1 MRKTI
6 LLLTTFLLINFISSC
21 GDDEVENVK
30 KNWIFTVTTVVS
42 IQPEIE
48 GYPMTAV
55 QTVEMNDMTEA
66 EANKYIKDNSG
77 TATVTMGEMT
87 MTTTITITKEEKP

>member
-21 GDDEVENVK
+21 GDDEVVNVK

-48 GYPMTAV
+48 GYPMTVV
-55 QTVEMNDMTEA
+55 QTVEMDDLTEA
-66 EANKYIKDNSG
+66 EANMYISENSG
-77 TATVTMGEMT
+77 TSTATMGEMT

>member
-21 GDDEVENVK
+21 RDDEVENVK

-48 GYPMTAV
+48 GYPMTVV
-55 QTVEMNDMTEA
+55 QTVEMNDLTEA
-66 EANKYIKDNSG
+66 EANKYISENSG
-77 TATVTMGEMT
+77 TSTATMGEMT

>member
-1 MRKTI
+1 MKKTI

-21 GDDEVENVK
+21 GDDEIENVK

-42 IQPEIE
+42 VQPEME
-48 GYPMTAV
+48 GYPMTVV
-55 QTVEMNDMTEA
+55 QTVDMDDLTEA

-87 MTTTITITKEEKP
+87 MTTTITITKEEKQ

>member
-1 MRKTI
+1 MKKTI

-21 GDDEVENVK
+21 GDDEIENVK
-30 KNWIFTVTTVVS
+30 KDWIFTVTTVVS
-42 IQPEIE
+42 VQPEME
-48 GYPMTAV
+48 GYPMTVV
-55 QTVEMNDMTEA
+55 QTVEMDEVTEA

-77 TATVTMGEMT
+77 TATVAMGEMT

>member
-21 GDDEVENVK
+21 GDDEIENVK

-48 GYPMTAV
+48 GYPMTVV
-55 QTVEMNDMTEA
+55 QTVEMNDMTKA
-66 EANKYIKDNSG
+66 EANKYIKENSS

-87 MTTTITITKEEKP
+87 MTTTISITKEEKP